1 MFRPIGVSIDVWSNE
16 YGVVVVY
23 VERRDIDD
31 IALRIDDLKM
41 FFGIG
46 SDSVCKK
53 MDRRCVDGSAN
64 GKSLTYTAF

>member
-1 MFRPIGVSIDVWSNE
+1 MVRPIGVSIDVWSNE

-31 IALRIDDLKM
+31 IVLRTDDLKM
-41 FFGIG
+41 FLGIG
-46 SDSVCKK
+46 SDSVRKE
-53 MDRRCVDGSAN
+53 MDRRWVDGSAN